1 MGSNFVNP
9 GDGIDSIVCRNASSL
24 IAFWSGIVF
33 FFFNLMLNYDV
44 FAINFGNSVYLIVLN
59 FCQNAFYLIT
69 FYHDICFFFYLDPN
83 CDIFGINF
91 GNPVNNIVPNVF
103 ENILSLVSFC
113 YEIVWLFTFALL
125 YMFVIFCVR
134 IYGKF

>member
-1 MGSNFVNP
+1 M
-9 GDGIDSIVCRNASSL
+9 
-24 IAFWSGIVF
+24 
-33 FFFNLMLNYDV
+33 
-44 FAINFGNSVYLIVLN
+44 
-59 FCQNAFYLIT
+59 
-69 FYHDICFFFYLDPN
+69 FFFYLDPN